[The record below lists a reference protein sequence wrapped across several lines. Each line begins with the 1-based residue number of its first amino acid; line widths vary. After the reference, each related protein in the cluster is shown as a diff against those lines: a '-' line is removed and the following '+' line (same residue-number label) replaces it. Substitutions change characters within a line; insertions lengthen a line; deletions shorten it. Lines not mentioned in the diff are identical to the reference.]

1 MKRIFV
7 IDWMLLLVFILT
19 ACTGFGLHMVGYG
32 GNHELWHNWAVFH
45 IASSLLFLGHIIKTD
60 TYPETKFA
68 ERPVRSFPINL

>member
-45 IASSLLFLGHIIKTD
+45 IVASILFVIAVLYHIRMHWAGIK
-60 TYPETKFA
+60 
-68 ERPVRSFPINL
+68 NG